1 MKTATHSMETLR
13 EGTIVCITS
22 WSMRAARMAMQHPQV
37 TKGTIKLKTRA
48 VKMKS
53 SMINLMTEWP
63 VEPSCD
69 IPEYK

>member
-1 MKTATHSMETLR
+1 
-13 EGTIVCITS
+13 
-22 WSMRAARMAMQHPQV
+22 MQHPQV